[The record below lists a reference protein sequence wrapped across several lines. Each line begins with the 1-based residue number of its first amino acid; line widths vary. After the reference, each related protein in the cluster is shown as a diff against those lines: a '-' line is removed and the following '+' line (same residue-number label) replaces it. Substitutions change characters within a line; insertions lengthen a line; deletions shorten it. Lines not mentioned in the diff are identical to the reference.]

1 MKSKRIVITGGPGT
15 GKTSV
20 IQQLEAQGF
29 PCFHEIIREM
39 TSAAK
44 KNTGTTKEMI
54 TNPLVFVEDA
64 YQFNKNLLQG
74 RVQHFQKSMELSNPV
89 IFFDRGIPDVLA
101 YMDFFDQP
109 YGKDFTTA
117 CEQHQ
122 YDKIFM
128 LPPWEAIYVSDNERL
143 ESFEE
148 AIQIH
153 EALEATY
160 QRFGYKPIALPKDT
174 VANRTDF
181 IVRNLQ
187 N

>member
-20 IQQLEAQGF
+20 IQKLEAQGF

-44 KNTGTTKEMI
+44 KDTGTTKEMI
-54 TNPLVFVEDA
+54 SNPLVFVEDA
-64 YQFNKNLLQG
+64 FQFNKNLLQG
-74 RVQHFQKSMELSNPV
+74 RVQHFQKSLELSSPV

-109 YGKDFTTA
+109 YGADFTKA

-160 QRFGYKPIALPKDT
+160 QRFGYQPIALPKDT